1 MYAID
6 NLGDAIDVTR
16 DRLTPIEI
24 GTWLKLAIIL
34 IFVGGATVGGPGLPG
49 SDGGTA
55 TGEVEGVDS
64 LEELEAEWNA
74 EFGDEVT
81 FEELLYAIAILVALL
96 IGLWLLYALLA
107 AVMEFT
113 FIESLRSESVHVR
126 RYTNRNLG
134 RGLRL
139 FGFRIGLLLV
149 FLLPLAAPVW
159 YAVTTA
165 DGFDVT
171 LAVLGGVYLLVAL
184 ALGLVYVLL
193 SRFTTIFV
201 TQVMLLEGRGV
212 LSAWKRFFPTL
223 RGNLAEYGLYVVLV
237 WILQLVVN
245 FGFAFLAAIAAFV
258 VVIPFGIALIVLI
271 AVGGPAVYLA
281 VPVGAL
287 GLLTL
292 LMVVMLIRVPIDSYF
307 RYYGFLLLGDT
318 NPELDLIPDQR
329 AAVRRHDGGVGSIPE
344 GASESD
350 RWDADGDE
358 DADWVADD
366 DEELGWDA
374 DSDEDA
380 DWDTSSAWDDDG
392 SEDEKPDEDR
402 DDGRGW

>member
-281 VPVGAL
+281 IPVGAL

-344 GASESD
+344 GSSEGD

-392 SEDEKPDEDR
+392 SEDEEPDEDR